1 MTRRSNFGVQ
11 KGLYLLVTAML
22 SLIPSARA
30 DAPPEQA
37 GAASYAAQPY
47 AAQPYAAFSPLVLI
61 GYSPPAGAAVPIPT
75 PTDTPI
81 PAPYPT
87 PAIALEAARQELQ
100 DYRAPGLWLQT
111 YLEQQAEAT
120 GVIAIALD
128 EGFTSS
134 DPQMNTRYHAILAH
148 LQRFHFTS
156 TALEDVPEARELCA
170 QLGLRTL
177 CQFWNADLLKRMGSQ
192 QVVYS
197 VMKHETAHN
206 VQAAHDPLLAEHV
219 RGNPEDPL
227 LAVYR
232 ALIEGAAEDP
242 KMGGCPVGGSSYEFY
257 RQLYA
262 AFKAWAART
271 GREEAFRRLC
281 LGDFAALEPFLEAY
295 DQAGGDWHALLN
307 RLYCRYRG
315 LAAYGRIEYSYDCSP

>member
-1 MTRRSNFGVQ
+1 MTRRSSFWIQ
-11 KGLYLLVTAML
+11 KGLCLLVTTLLLA
-22 SLIPSARA
+22 PAARA
-30 DAPPEQA
+30 ETPPRQADAIPH
-37 GAASYAAQPY
+37 AAQPY
-47 AAQPYAAFSPLVLI
+47 AAQPYAAFSPLILVR
-61 GYSPPAGAAVPIPT
+61 YSPPAEAATPT
-75 PTDTPI
+75 LAPTDT
-81 PAPYPT
+81 T
-87 PAIALEAARQELQ
+87 ALANVSEAARRELE
-100 DYRAPGLWLQT
+100 DYRMAGLWLQT

-120 GVIAIALD
+120 GVIAIVLD

-134 DPQMNTRYHAILAH
+134 DPQMNTRYHAILDH

-177 CQFWNADLLKRMGSQ
+177 CQFWNADLLQRMGSQ
-192 QVVYS
+192 QVIRAVI
-197 VMKHETAHN
+197 KHETVHN

-219 RGNPEDPL
+219 RGNPQDPL

-262 AFKAWAART
+262 VFKAWATRA
-271 GREEAFRRLC
+271 GREEEFRRLC
-281 LGDFAALEPFLEAY
+281 LGDFDALEPFLEAY
-295 DQAGGDWHALLN
+295 NQAGGDWQALLN

-315 LAAYGRIEYSYDCSP
+315 LSTYGRIEYGYDCSP